1 MNNNNSNENL
11 RNKINFHRASINHM
25 HRQGLSA
32 HYIAG
37 ATIHHEAQIRDL
49 QRELN
54 RRTAARRAVAK
65 SHWKKLGGYVGA
77 RGIVGYLRRL
87 SMAPPTRGGA
97 GYTRLMRQTG
107 VGRRNTRNV
116 GTSMSPR
123 RRSPSRSPNKRSP
136 NKRSP
141 GRSPSRSPNKRSP
154 NKRSPGRSP
163 RR

>member
-25 HRQGLSA
+25 HRQGFSA

-37 ATIHHEAQIRDL
+37 AAIHHEAQIRAL

-65 SHWKKLGGYVGA
+65 GHWKKLGGYVGA
-77 RGIVGYLRRL
+77 RGIVGYLQQL

-97 GYTRLMRQTG
+97 GYMRLMRQTG

-123 RRSPSRSPNKRSP
+123 RRSPSRSPNRSP
-136 NKRSP
+136 R
-141 GRSPSRSPNKRSP
+141 RRSP